1 MAFPPSSERMPPPGA
16 KKPSAAIAI
25 SVEPKV
31 QPADGMDDDSSSGK
45 ESESDAIVLRGG
57 EKTCESCT
65 NYDAQQG
72 TCQKVDGQ
80 FDPDDR
86 CLRYYEAG
94 SEEME
99 ESEESGGA
107 SMMSSAKE
115 MA

>member
-1 MAFPPSSERMPPPGA
+1 MAFPSSSERMPPPGA
-16 KKPSAAIAI
+16 KKPSAVIAI
-25 SVEPKV
+25 GIEPKGK
-31 QPADGMDDDSSSGK
+31 PADGMTDDAGGK

-57 EKTCESCT
+57 EKTCESCK

-86 CLRYYEAG
+86 CLRYYDAG

-99 ESEESGGA
+99 EAEESEGM
-107 SMMSSAKE
+107 SMTPPAKE
-115 MA
+115 ME